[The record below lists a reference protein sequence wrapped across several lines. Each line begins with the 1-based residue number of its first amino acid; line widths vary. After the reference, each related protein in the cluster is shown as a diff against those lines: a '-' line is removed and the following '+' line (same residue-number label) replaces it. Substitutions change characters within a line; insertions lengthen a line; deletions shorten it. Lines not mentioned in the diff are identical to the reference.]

1 MELLRIRHLTVQNIG
16 PFGNLDL
23 AFPPKPSG
31 MEGKAEVHILTG
43 ENGSGKTTVLE
54 ALAAGVSHNAS
65 PFFHRKSRKKTPRST
80 ISVHFD
86 EGSESSF
93 AIENGTNHTLSRNQE
108 LKAYWFAHGNYAAN
122 RFSTAFFAYSGYRR
136 VEHTK
141 ISAIQELPNHPFEN
155 ALDFQN
161 SINPQRII
169 QWIANNISKEAIEKS
184 QGNEAKAARY
194 RDSIGYLE
202 KAVSDIIEKPLRF
215 LLETEVLNVVVEVDG
230 ETLDFNLL
238 PDGLKSIVSWIAD
251 LLMRMDRVH
260 WENDL
265 PVFERS
271 FILFLDEIEV
281 HMHPAWQRKIL
292 PAAQRL
298 FPNAQILVSTHSP
311 FVVGSVD
318 GAWIHKLVKPNGDS
332 QLAEGYPKISEDA
345 KSYGY
350 WLNEVFGI
358 RTQFGPEVQ
367 HSFDA
372 FYALRNRV
380 LQHENGTTTEQ
391 FLHSG
396 RALANQSSELNQIIE
411 MEIRQVNRRLGLQLS
426 L

>member
-1 MELLRIRHLTVQNIG
+1 MNE
-16 PFGNLDL
+16 
-23 AFPPKPSG
+23 
-31 MEGKAEVHILTG
+31 
-43 ENGSGKTTVLE
+43 TVLE
-54 ALAAGVSHNAS
+54 WCG
-65 PFFHRKSRKKTPRST
+65 FK
-80 ISVHFD
+80 
-86 EGSESSF
+86 
-93 AIENGTNHTLSRNQE
+93 
-108 LKAYWFAHGNYAAN
+108 
-122 RFSTAFFAYSGYRR
+122 
-136 VEHTK
+136 
-141 ISAIQELPNHPFEN
+141 
-155 ALDFQN
+155 
-161 SINPQRII
+161 
-169 QWIANNISKEAIEKS
+169 
-184 QGNEAKAARY
+184 
-194 RDSIGYLE
+194 
-202 KAVSDIIEKPLRF
+202 
-215 LLETEVLNVVVEVDG
+215 LNVVVEVDG

-251 LLMRMDRVH
+251 LLMRMDRVY

-298 FPNAQILVSTHSP
+298 FPNAQIFVSTHSP